1 MTDDDFPAEEE
12 QDKVGVLVDHSVV
25 EPAFQSTVAYSMV
38 VEADRMSD
46 YQAQVTDDDFP
57 SAEEQDESVAF
68 AIEEEE
74 DIALPLLPEGWIECV
89 DPTTSKVY
97 YYNSTTEI
105 SRWERPSTH
114 QEGGEEIKDTHE
126 GDRQPVEIM
135 DVNEQATTDVAVLN
149 EALPAAGVGY
159 EIEIAAANA
168 VLPADEVAKVN
179 KVPFAIKEENLSGDA
194 VQMLPEGWIECVEP
208 TTNKV
213 YYYNST
219 TEVSSWDRPITC
231 PEKGEENLGNQVSNE
246 APATAGVADTIQ
258 SATAKSVQPPEEVS
272 EVNEVPA
279 AINLE
284 EKGQTIPTDSN
295 LTTLAVKTEDGLP
308 EGWIE
313 SHDETTGMLY
323 FYNEA
328 SGVSQWDRPTVER
341 SPSVTSDIM
350 YKEAIVEDALNNEN
364 AAVAPPVMEP
374 DQHVDSPCS
383 TDEPPVQHFVSSVAI
398 DAVPMS
404 TTIEP
409 REDYDEVSTQPSETS
424 DVHTESSADT
434 GVSSANLSFESL
446 PPDWIEAIDPSSGII
461 YYYNESSGETAWD
474 RPFMDDRMDAATDGM
489 VKEGEVDAI
498 EEEEE
503 GAEEDVRTDDKP
515 HGESLLDRVTQP
527 VVVAGHEDGT
537 KGEEATL
544 PSVIKQQGQQEA
556 HPKLPPG
563 WIEAIDSSS
572 GKNYYYNET
581 SGETTWDCPFMDDR
595 MDAVT
600 DGKVMEGEVDT
611 KEEEE
616 GAEKDVLTN
625 DEPTGMSTWEKPE
638 LEKRLADTATVVASS
653 NNAIANEKEIKDD
666 FFVANSTGHTKL
678 ANPVD
683 SEGGIA
689 VVDIPEST
697 SASQQQEPQDEKHKE
712 EEWIETTDLA
722 SGNMYYYNPI
732 TGETSWTKPGPRQI
746 DVDARNE
753 AELSGVNDVA
763 SNVDVTAADI
773 IEGADELKVTKCPS
787 SAETLDEGWTQVDHP
802 SPASNQGGDDPL
814 LSSGDGND
822 SVLPKGW
829 IDANDPITVLQ
840 QQEHEDENCTESE
853 WAEVT
858 DPASGNKYFFNPST
872 GETSWTKPEKR
883 QIEEP
888 EIAKVDDDNLS
899 AEEDYAV
906 DEPDIHATPVESEVA
921 SVGTNSDSVGIPE
934 PTNRFPTDEGVIAVV
949 DVPESAS
956 MSQQQELREGESH
969 KEEEWI
975 EATDPTSGNIYYYKP
990 ANGETS
996 WTKPEPCST
1005 DVNAR
1010 KEAEILVTSEVSNE
1024 DDVLS
1029 KKRFEKD
1036 KPEMQHVSAE
1046 VHGIKGVD
1054 DGPDVTKE
1062 VNNPL
1067 LDTSP
1072 SALVDSYRSL
1082 PEGWAE
1088 VNDQTSGLVYYY
1100 NEISGETTW
1109 DRPAHKE
1116 VSAKQEPIISSKVD
1130 ATLAKPRTN
1139 SSASANQRPRPAHA
1153 IATFGFGGRLCV
1165 MIPRPAASLS
1175 GAVPRRRDRP
1185 ATMRRGPVVIH
1196 RLCNLIPRSHEYSI
1210 PSSATPSAPLINR
1223 QEGQVL
1229 SYLENMSSSPENL
1242 LWNVIY
1248 IAAQNRGSKLL
1259 RVG

>member
-1 MTDDDFPAEEE
+1 
-12 QDKVGVLVDHSVV
+12 
-25 EPAFQSTVAYSMV
+25 
-38 VEADRMSD
+38 
-46 YQAQVTDDDFP
+46 
-57 SAEEQDESVAF
+57 
-68 AIEEEE
+68 
-74 DIALPLLPEGWIECV
+74 LPEGWIECV
-89 DPTTSKVY
+89 DPTTSKLY
-97 YYNSTTEI
+97 YYNSTTEV
-105 SRWERPSTH
+105 SSWERPSTH

-135 DVNEQATTDVAVLN
+135 DVNEKATTDVAVLD

-168 VLPADEVAKVN
+168 VLPTEEVAEVN

-219 TEVSSWDRPITC
+219 TEVSSWDRPSTC
-231 PEKGEENLGNQVSNE
+231 PEKGEENLGNQVS
-246 APATAGVADTIQ
+246 TAGVADTIQ
-258 SATAKSVQPPEEVS
+258 AATEKSVQPPEEVS

-341 SPSVTSDIM
+341 SPSVTSDSM
-350 YKEAIVEDALNNEN
+350 YNEAIVEDALNNEN

-374 DQHVDSPCS
+374 DQHVDLPCS

-409 REDYDEVSTQPSETS
+409 REDYAEVSTQPSETS
-424 DVHTESSADT
+424 DAHTESSADT

-446 PPDWIEAIDPSSGII
+446 PPDWIEAIDPSSGNI
-461 YYYNESSGETAWD
+461 YYYNETSGETAWD

-489 VKEGEVDAI
+489 VKKGEVDAI

-556 HPKLPPG
+556 PSKLPPG

-572 GKNYYYNET
+572 GKNYYYNEN
-581 SGETTWDCPFMDDR
+581 SGETTWDRPFMDDR
-595 MDAVT
+595 MDALT

-611 KEEEE
+611 IEEEE

-625 DEPTGMSTWEKPE
+625 DEPTGMSTWEEPE
-638 LEKRLADTATVVASS
+638 LEKRLVDTATVVASS
-653 NNAIANEKEIKDD
+653 NDAIANEKEKKDD

-697 SASQQQEPQDEKHKE
+697 SASQQQELQDKKHKG
-712 EEWIETTDLA
+712 EEWIETTDPA

-753 AELSGVNDVA
+753 AELSVVNDVA

-802 SPASNQGGDDPL
+802 SPARNQGGDDPL

-840 QQEHEDENCTESE
+840 QQELEDKNCTESE

-858 DPASGNKYFFNPST
+858 DPASGNKYYFNPST
-872 GETSWTKPEKR
+872 GETSWTKPEVR

-899 AEEDYAV
+899 AEEDYAA

-921 SVGTNSDSVGIPE
+921 SVGTNIDSIGIPE

-956 MSQQQELREGESH
+956 MSQQQELRERESH

-1005 DVNAR
+1005 DVKAR
-1010 KEAEILVTSEVSNE
+1010 REAEILVTSEVSNE

-1029 KKRFEKD
+1029 KKRFERD

-1046 VHGIKGVD
+1046 DHGIKGVD
-1054 DGPDVTKE
+1054 DGPDVAKE

-1072 SALVDSYRSL
+1072 SALIDSYRSL
-1082 PEGWAE
+1082 PEGWVE

-1100 NEISGETTW
+1100 NEILGETTW

-1130 ATLAKPRTN
+1130 STLAKPRTN

-1165 MIPRPAASLS
+1165 MTPRPAASLS
-1175 GAVPRRRDRP
+1175 GAVPQRRDRP

-1229 SYLENMSSSPENL
+1229 SYLEIMSSSPENL
-1242 LWNVIY
+1242 LWNVIN